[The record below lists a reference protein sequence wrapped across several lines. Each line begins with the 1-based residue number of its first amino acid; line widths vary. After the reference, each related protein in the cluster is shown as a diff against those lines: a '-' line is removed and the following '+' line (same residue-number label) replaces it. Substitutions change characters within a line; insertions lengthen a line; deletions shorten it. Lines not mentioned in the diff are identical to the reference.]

1 MRESKKK
8 IEEFFFSL
16 SYKPSN
22 RFLCS
27 LVVSLFSLSFFGAM
41 EAPNPLP
48 PLPWA
53 SAPKAAAPELIS
65 VGAKIEVKLEKR
77 KSENSIPPD
86 SSKQTFFRPHST
98 RPPPLLHLD
107 LFSSTRPPPSPLST
121 SSPLLSRQVLWQLVD
136 DGDNEAPVGEGRAEE
151 EAASSA
157 ATAATDAAAA
167 APEEQGTAAATTTSA
182 MAAAAAATAAATT
195 AEAAKKEPQVVWW
208 AATVESLRGEPGG
221 PLRAMLRYEAKPEL
235 GFDSETALV
244 EFPPPAPSSSPGR
257 GAPRELRNVGED
269 GALSD
274 EVALPWRLLGEADEE
289 GDEEGE
295 EGEEEEEE
303 PGMEEED
310 AVPFATDEISA
321 SDLEKTLSAQLSS
334 LERATGLTADAAGAA
349 ALLAGAGGSS
359 ARAAEVALQF
369 EAFGE
374 ILKSKLA
381 AAARANGG
389 AALGAEEVR
398 AAVAEA
404 RRSGGNAGGGGSGG
418 A

>member
-1 MRESKKK
+1 
-8 IEEFFFSL
+8 
-16 SYKPSN
+16 
-22 RFLCS
+22 
-27 LVVSLFSLSFFGAM
+27 
-41 EAPNPLP
+41 
-48 PLPWA
+48 
-53 SAPKAAAPELIS
+53 
-65 VGAKIEVKLEKR
+65 
-77 KSENSIPPD
+77 
-86 SSKQTFFRPHST
+86 
-98 RPPPLLHLD
+98 
-107 LFSSTRPPPSPLST
+107 
-121 SSPLLSRQVLWQLVD
+121 
-136 DGDNEAPVGEGRAEE
+136 
-151 EAASSA
+151 
-157 ATAATDAAAA
+157 
-167 APEEQGTAAATTTSA
+167 

-221 PLRAMLRYEAKPEL
+221 PLRATLRYEAKPEL

-274 EVALPWRLLGEADEE
+274 EVALPWRLLGEA
-289 GDEEGE
+289 DEEGE